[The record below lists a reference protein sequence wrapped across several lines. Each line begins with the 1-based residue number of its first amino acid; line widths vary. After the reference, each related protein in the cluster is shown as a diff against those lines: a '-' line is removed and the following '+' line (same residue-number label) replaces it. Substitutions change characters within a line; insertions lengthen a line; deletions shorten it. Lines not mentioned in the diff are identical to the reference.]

1 MGYLIM
7 NKINDRDLTEL
18 SGYWVYQDLKD
29 NSTIKVNGNKYKVL
43 STISNNKNKNKNIN
57 GSADIKIFELLDSN
71 NSPSGQ
77 QIISFEGTNN
87 NESINPKNPLKG
99 KVGDD
104 WLENIKLMDNEKTT
118 TPLLEQNNKF
128 LELYKKKLDDANK
141 LSNSNFYRKYGE
153 KVAKYKNKEVV
164 SEDGN
169 SQGGASAIHQ
179 GVEHPEKHIV
189 STNPAMLPEAIWRNL
204 KQSNFENIINFHST
218 NDVLSW
224 LQDPFAKEMPGK
236 RINIRDGV
244 PTLNG
249 LIDSHLG
256 FKREFNSKT
265 NEYKDIPVHKIESVK
280 DTEIKNGKEVK
291 KVININLDMDGRI
304 PINVWTGDS
313 IARSGKG
320 KNIKLD
326 IEKLGDL
333 YQLVTGETST
343 MLQECVTFL
352 NESFN
357 ISQSENSYFG
367 DRKHKLKQKF
377 KNVIEID
384 VLENMSR
391 NITSKKNELF
401 ESIDSFMDKI
411 GPIAILVPA
420 LNLKP
425 LKWGIN
431 KVDSQFQRGIERIH
445 DSIDKI
451 LVKMFKNLDHDLQD
465 GVTEEMMKHLKIV
478 RENII
483 LIKNQNDIYGNQIA
497 DIKSIMSYQD
507 ATIMDGNL
515 NINYNGQHM
524 VSGKVNLS
532 KYLSRKMTILKNHID
547 NAVEELSDYI
557 QKVYNENF
565 KELVRNINNTTEIIK
580 GIIDGLNLLIT
591 MLYEKRIID
600 GLKESSIDRKQFE
613 NSIEEL
619 KINLTKWTDFLHDL
633 KAASPILENHLD
645 DIVKNMK
652 PLIVQMIFEPSH
664 YDDMFIL
671 NTQAHARLDQM
682 AKQFEVVCNGL
693 NENEGQAIQTMD
705 QSASLIRSNLIQVK
719 EQLEKLAVY

>member
-1 MGYLIM
+1 M

-43 STISNNKNKNKNIN
+43 STISNNKNKNIN

-99 KVGDD
+99 KVD

>member
-1 MGYLIM
+1 M

-43 STISNNKNKNKNIN
+43 STISNNKNKNIN

-600 GLKESSIDRKQFE
+600 GLKESFIDRKQFE

>member
-1 MGYLIM
+1 M

-43 STISNNKNKNKNIN
+43 STISNNKNKNIN

-515 NINYNGQHM
+515 NINYNSQHM
-524 VSGKVNLS
+524 VSDKVNLS

>member
-1 MGYLIM
+1 M

-43 STISNNKNKNKNIN
+43 STISNNKNKNIN

-671 NTQAHARLDQM
+671 STQAHARLDQM

>member
-43 STISNNKNKNKNIN
+43 STISNNKNKNIN

-671 NTQAHARLDQM
+671 STQAHARLDQM

>member
-43 STISNNKNKNKNIN
+43 STISNNKNKNIN

-204 KQSNFENIINFHST
+204 KQSNFKNIINFHST

-326 IEKLGDL
+326 IAKLGDL

>member
-43 STISNNKNKNKNIN
+43 STISNNKNKNIN

-633 KAASPILENHLD
+633 KLASPILENHLD

>member
-43 STISNNKNKNKNIN
+43 STISNNKNKNIN

-524 VSGKVNLS
+524 VSDKVNLS

-671 NTQAHARLDQM
+671 NIQAHARLDQM

>member
-43 STISNNKNKNKNIN
+43 STISNNKNKNIN

-320 KNIKLD
+320 ENIKLD

>member
-1 MGYLIM
+1 MIM

-43 STISNNKNKNKNIN
+43 STISNNKNKNIN

-118 TPLLEQNNKF
+118 TTLLEQNNKF

>member
-43 STISNNKNKNKNIN
+43 STISNNKNKNIN

-705 QSASLIRSNLIQVK
+705 QSASLTRSNLIQVK

>member
-1 MGYLIM
+1 M

-43 STISNNKNKNKNIN
+43 STISNNKNKNIN

-671 NTQAHARLDQM
+671 NTQAHARLNQM

>member
-1 MGYLIM
+1 M

-43 STISNNKNKNKNIN
+43 STISNNKNKNIN

-189 STNPAMLPEAIWRNL
+189 STNPAMLPEAIWRIL

>member
-43 STISNNKNKNKNIN
+43 STISNNKNKNIN

-333 YQLVTGETST
+333 YQLVTEETST

-633 KAASPILENHLD
+633 KATSPILENHLD

>member
-43 STISNNKNKNKNIN
+43 STISNNKNKNIN

-693 NENEGQAIQTMD
+693 NENEGQAVQTMD

>member
-1 MGYLIM
+1 M

-43 STISNNKNKNKNIN
+43 STISNNKNKNIN

-580 GIIDGLNLLIT
+580 GIIDGLNLSIT

>member
-43 STISNNKNKNKNIN
+43 STISNNKNKNIN

-333 YQLVTGETST
+333 YQLVTGGNKHY
-343 MLQECVTFL
+343 VTRMCD
-352 NESFN
+352 
-357 ISQSENSYFG
+357 I
-367 DRKHKLKQKF
+367 F
-377 KNVIEID
+377 K
-384 VLENMSR
+384 
-391 NITSKKNELF
+391 
-401 ESIDSFMDKI
+401 
-411 GPIAILVPA
+411 
-420 LNLKP
+420 
-425 LKWGIN
+425 
-431 KVDSQFQRGIERIH
+431 
-445 DSIDKI
+445 
-451 LVKMFKNLDHDLQD
+451 
-465 GVTEEMMKHLKIV
+465 
-478 RENII
+478 
-483 LIKNQNDIYGNQIA
+483 
-497 DIKSIMSYQD
+497 
-507 ATIMDGNL
+507 
-515 NINYNGQHM
+515 
-524 VSGKVNLS
+524 
-532 KYLSRKMTILKNHID
+532 
-547 NAVEELSDYI
+547 
-557 QKVYNENF
+557 
-565 KELVRNINNTTEIIK
+565 
-580 GIIDGLNLLIT
+580 
-591 MLYEKRIID
+591 
-600 GLKESSIDRKQFE
+600 
-613 NSIEEL
+613 
-619 KINLTKWTDFLHDL
+619 
-633 KAASPILENHLD
+633 
-645 DIVKNMK
+645 
-652 PLIVQMIFEPSH
+652 
-664 YDDMFIL
+664 
-671 NTQAHARLDQM
+671 
-682 AKQFEVVCNGL
+682 
-693 NENEGQAIQTMD
+693 
-705 QSASLIRSNLIQVK
+705 
-719 EQLEKLAVY
+719 

>member
-43 STISNNKNKNKNIN
+43 STISNNKNKNIN

-547 NAVEELSDYI
+547 NAVEELSYYI

>member
-43 STISNNKNKNKNIN
+43 STISNNKNKNIN

-693 NENEGQAIQTMD
+693 NENEGQAIQTMY

>member
-43 STISNNKNKNKNIN
+43 STISNNKNKNIN

-87 NESINPKNPLKG
+87 NESINPKNTLKG

>member
-43 STISNNKNKNKNIN
+43 STISNNKNKNIN

-671 NTQAHARLDQM
+671 NTQAHARLNQM

>member
-43 STISNNKNKNKNIN
+43 STISNNKNKNIN

-633 KAASPILENHLD
+633 KATSPILENHLD

>member
-1 MGYLIM
+1 
-7 NKINDRDLTEL
+7 
-18 SGYWVYQDLKD
+18 
-29 NSTIKVNGNKYKVL
+29 
-43 STISNNKNKNKNIN
+43 
-57 GSADIKIFELLDSN
+57 
-71 NSPSGQ
+71 
-77 QIISFEGTNN
+77 
-87 NESINPKNPLKG
+87 
-99 KVGDD
+99 
-104 WLENIKLMDNEKTT
+104 
-118 TPLLEQNNKF
+118 
-128 LELYKKKLDDANK
+128 
-141 LSNSNFYRKYGE
+141 
-153 KVAKYKNKEVV
+153 
-164 SEDGN
+164 
-169 SQGGASAIHQ
+169 
-179 GVEHPEKHIV
+179 
-189 STNPAMLPEAIWRNL
+189 
-204 KQSNFENIINFHST
+204 
-218 NDVLSW
+218 
-224 LQDPFAKEMPGK
+224 
-236 RINIRDGV
+236 
-244 PTLNG
+244 
-249 LIDSHLG
+249 
-256 FKREFNSKT
+256 
-265 NEYKDIPVHKIESVK
+265 
-280 DTEIKNGKEVK
+280 
-291 KVININLDMDGRI
+291 
-304 PINVWTGDS
+304 
-313 IARSGKG
+313 
-320 KNIKLD
+320 
-326 IEKLGDL
+326 
-333 YQLVTGETST
+333 
-343 MLQECVTFL
+343 
-352 NESFN
+352 
-357 ISQSENSYFG
+357 
-367 DRKHKLKQKF
+367 
-377 KNVIEID
+377 
-384 VLENMSR
+384 MSR
-391 NITSKKNELF
+391 DITSKKNELF

-431 KVDSQFQRGIERIH
+431 KVDSQLQSGIERIH

-478 RENII
+478 SENIV

-645 DIVKNMK
+645 DIVRNMK
-652 PLIVQMIFEPSH
+652 PLIVNQIFEPSH
-664 YDDMFIL
+664 YDDMFNSRKAL
-671 NTQAHARLDQM
+671 TPVFSSVL
-682 AKQFEVVCNGL
+682 
-693 NENEGQAIQTMD
+693 
-705 QSASLIRSNLIQVK
+705 
-719 EQLEKLAVY
+719 

>member
-1 MGYLIM
+1 M

-43 STISNNKNKNKNIN
+43 STISNNKNKNIN

-118 TPLLEQNNKF
+118 TPLSEQNNKF

>member
-43 STISNNKNKNKNIN
+43 STISNNKNKNIN

-377 KNVIEID
+377 KNIIEID

>member
-1 MGYLIM
+1 
-7 NKINDRDLTEL
+7 
-18 SGYWVYQDLKD
+18 
-29 NSTIKVNGNKYKVL
+29 NKYKVL
-43 STISNNKNKNKNIN
+43 STISNNKNKNIN

-333 YQLVTGETST
+333 YQLVTEETST

>member
-1 MGYLIM
+1 
-7 NKINDRDLTEL
+7 
-18 SGYWVYQDLKD
+18 KD

-43 STISNNKNKNKNIN
+43 STISNNKNKNIN

-557 QKVYNENF
+557 QKFYNENF

>member
-1 MGYLIM
+1 M

-43 STISNNKNKNKNIN
+43 STISNNKNKNIN

-153 KVAKYKNKEVV
+153 KVTKYKNKEVV

-431 KVDSQFQRGIERIH
+431 
-445 DSIDKI
+445 
-451 LVKMFKNLDHDLQD
+451 
-465 GVTEEMMKHLKIV
+465 
-478 RENII
+478 
-483 LIKNQNDIYGNQIA
+483 
-497 DIKSIMSYQD
+497 
-507 ATIMDGNL
+507 
-515 NINYNGQHM
+515 
-524 VSGKVNLS
+524 
-532 KYLSRKMTILKNHID
+532 
-547 NAVEELSDYI
+547 
-557 QKVYNENF
+557 
-565 KELVRNINNTTEIIK
+565 
-580 GIIDGLNLLIT
+580 
-591 MLYEKRIID
+591 
-600 GLKESSIDRKQFE
+600 
-613 NSIEEL
+613 
-619 KINLTKWTDFLHDL
+619 
-633 KAASPILENHLD
+633 
-645 DIVKNMK
+645 
-652 PLIVQMIFEPSH
+652 
-664 YDDMFIL
+664 
-671 NTQAHARLDQM
+671 
-682 AKQFEVVCNGL
+682 
-693 NENEGQAIQTMD
+693 
-705 QSASLIRSNLIQVK
+705 
-719 EQLEKLAVY
+719 

>member
-1 MGYLIM
+1 M

-43 STISNNKNKNKNIN
+43 STISNNKNKNIN

-532 KYLSRKMTILKNHID
+532 KYLSRKMTILKKHID

>member
-43 STISNNKNKNKNIN
+43 STISNNKNKNIN

-600 GLKESSIDRKQFE
+600 GLKESSIDRKHFE

>member
-1 MGYLIM
+1 M

-43 STISNNKNKNKNIN
+43 STISNNKNKNIN

-313 IARSGKG
+313 IARSGKE

>member
-43 STISNNKNKNKNIN
+43 STISNNKNKNIN

-118 TPLLEQNNKF
+118 TPLIEQNNKF

>member
-43 STISNNKNKNKNIN
+43 STISNNKNKNIN

-401 ESIDSFMDKI
+401 ESINSFMDKI

>member
-43 STISNNKNKNKNIN
+43 STISNNKNKNIN

-401 ESIDSFMDKI
+401 ESIDYFMDKI

>member
-43 STISNNKNKNKNIN
+43 STISNNKNKNIN

-478 RENII
+478 RENNI

>member
-1 MGYLIM
+1 M

-18 SGYWVYQDLKD
+18 SGYWVYQDLRD

-43 STISNNKNKNKNIN
+43 STISNNKNKNIN

>member
-1 MGYLIM
+1 
-7 NKINDRDLTEL
+7 
-18 SGYWVYQDLKD
+18 DLKD

-43 STISNNKNKNKNIN
+43 STISNNKNKNIN

>member
-1 MGYLIM
+1 M

-43 STISNNKNKNKNIN
+43 STISNNKNIN

>member
-43 STISNNKNKNKNIN
+43 STISNNKNKNIN

-189 STNPAMLPEAIWRNL
+189 STNPAMLPEAIWRIL